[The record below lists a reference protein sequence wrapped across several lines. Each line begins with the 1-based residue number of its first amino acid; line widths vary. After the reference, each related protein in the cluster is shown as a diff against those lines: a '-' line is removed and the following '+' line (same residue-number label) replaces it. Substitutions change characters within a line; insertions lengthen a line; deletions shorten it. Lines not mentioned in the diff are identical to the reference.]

1 MSSPP
6 QVTISTT
13 TGSVD
18 AACWAA
24 AVAASCPGL
33 TQLALAL
40 VGFPRRTEPAAK
52 NIATAEYKIFLI
64 VGSPC

>member
-6 QVTISTT
+6 QVRISVTI
-13 TGSVD
+13 GSVE
-18 AACWAA
+18 AASCAA